1 MAGGLSLSPLTGPP
15 DSVRRALSAAVVNAN
30 SLKESPASSPTRAG
44 VSVRGTPSPAGTT
57 RFAGDEIA
65 EAFQRADLVA
75 AAGPALK
82 GFMDAM
88 QSPGSP
94 FALPPAMAP
103 VQPSPGPASRPR
115 GGPGG
120 IA

>member
-1 MAGGLSLSPLTGPP
+1 
-15 DSVRRALSAAVVNAN
+15 
-30 SLKESPASSPTRAG
+30 
-44 VSVRGTPSPAGTT
+44 
-57 RFAGDEIA
+57 
-65 EAFQRADLVA
+65 VA

-88 QSPGSP
+88 QSEGSP

-103 VQPSPGPASRPR
+103 VSPPTGPVSRPQ